1 MILLEVTSN
10 IEANGKAV
18 ERKVIVEFDIEKMAF
33 VKRIVD
39 TVEEN
44 GEVMVNER
52 VQVKK
57 LTI

>member
-1 MILLEVTSN
+1 MILLEVASN

-18 ERKVIVEFDIEKMAF
+18 ERKVIIEFDMEKMAF
-33 VKRIVD
+33 VKRIID

-44 GEVMVNER
+44 GEVRVNER
-52 VQVKK
+52 VQMKK

>member
-1 MILLEVTSN
+1 MILLEVASN

-18 ERKVIVEFDIEKMAF
+18 ERKVIIEFDMEKMAF
-33 VKRIVD
+33 VKRIID

-44 GEVMVNER
+44 GEVKVNER
-52 VQVKK
+52 VQVRK